1 MGPGNHPMSMMRVN
15 FYATLR
21 SVVGGPSVEVDLE
34 PGSSAQELMERLVAQ
49 HPALEATLLD
59 ESRRLH
65 RYLKMFI
72 NGREVVYLE
81 GQFQHVLQP
90 TDTVDIFPPVGGG

>member
-1 MGPGNHPMSMMRVN
+1 MMKVKL
-15 FYATLR
+15 YATLR
-21 SVVGGPSVEVDLE
+21 DFVGGPSVEVDLE
-34 PGSSAQELMERLVAQ
+34 PGSNAQELIELMVAQ
-49 HPALEATLLD
+49 HPALEAALVD

-65 RYLKMFI
+65 GHLKMFI

-81 GQFQHVLQP
+81 GHFQHVLQP

>member
-1 MGPGNHPMSMMRVN
+1 MKVN

-21 SVVGGPSVEVDLE
+21 EIVGGASIEVDLE
-34 PGSSAQELMERLVAQ
+34 PGSSAQQLIERVVAQ
-49 HPALEATLLD
+49 HPSLETALLD
-59 ESRRLH
+59 ESKRLH
-65 RYLKMFI
+65 EYLKMLI

-81 GQFQHVLQP
+81 EQFQHVLQP

>member
-1 MGPGNHPMSMMRVN
+1 MGARDHPVSVMKVN
-15 FYATLR
+15 LYATLR
-21 SVVGGPSVEVDLE
+21 DFVGGSSVEVDLR
-34 PGSSAQELMERLVAQ
+34 PGSSAQQLIELVVAQ
-49 HPALEATLLD
+49 NPALETALVD
-59 ESRRLH
+59 ENRHLH
-65 RYLKMFI
+65 EYLKMFI

>member
-1 MGPGNHPMSMMRVN
+1 MMKVHL
-15 FYATLR
+15 YATLR
-21 SVVGGPSVEVDLE
+21 DLVGGPSVEVDLE
-34 PGSSAQELMERLVAQ
+34 SGATAQRLIELVAAR

-59 ESRRLH
+59 ESGRFPGH
-65 RYLKMFI
+65 LKMFI

-81 GQFQHVLQP
+81 EQFQHVLQP